1 MTHRTLTE
9 EQSEKL
15 ARLLIMMEV
24 PKEMCLDILTVVETN
39 EELLTF
45 LDKLSAKN
53 YDMTPEEVYQAMVFA
68 EDEDDALN
76 QLEEQLKEQ
85 GIAHGMCMAEEV

>member
-1 MTHRTLTE
+1 MCILRKKEVTIMQMYEVTA
-9 EQSEKL
+9 L
-15 ARLLIMMEV
+15 APEG
-24 PKEMCLDILTVVETN
+24 
-39 EELLTF
+39 
-45 LDKLSAKN
+45 
-53 YDMTPEEVYQAMVFA
+53 PEEVYREMVFA

>member
-1 MTHRTLTE
+1 MQYFGVIVSE
-9 EQSEKL
+9 EKEVTSMQMYEVTAL
-15 ARLLIMMEV
+15 ALEG
-24 PKEMCLDILTVVETN
+24 
-39 EELLTF
+39 
-45 LDKLSAKN
+45 
-53 YDMTPEEVYQAMVFA
+53 PEEVYREIVFA

>member
-1 MTHRTLTE
+1 MSPGRH
-9 EQSEKL
+9 
-15 ARLLIMMEV
+15 
-24 PKEMCLDILTVVETN
+24 
-39 EELLTF
+39 
-45 LDKLSAKN
+45 DKIEIGRIDKGG
-53 YDMTPEEVYQAMVFA
+53 F

>member
-1 MTHRTLTE
+1 MQMYEVTA
-9 EQSEKL
+9 L
-15 ARLLIMMEV
+15 APEG
-24 PKEMCLDILTVVETN
+24 
-39 EELLTF
+39 
-45 LDKLSAKN
+45 S
-53 YDMTPEEVYQAMVFA
+53 EEVYRAMVFA

>member
-1 MTHRTLTE
+1 MQMYEVTA
-9 EQSEKL
+9 L
-15 ARLLIMMEV
+15 APEGL
-24 PKEMCLDILTVVETN
+24 
-39 EELLTF
+39 
-45 LDKLSAKN
+45 
-53 YDMTPEEVYQAMVFA
+53 EEVYQAMVFA

>member
-1 MTHRTLTE
+1 MR
-9 EQSEKL
+9 
-15 ARLLIMMEV
+15 
-24 PKEMCLDILTVVETN
+24 ILN
-39 EELLTF
+39 ENVGYNSNRE
-45 LDKLSAKN
+45 
-53 YDMTPEEVYQAMVFA
+53 MVFA

>member
-1 MTHRTLTE
+1 MQYFGVIVSE
-9 EQSEKL
+9 EK
-15 ARLLIMMEV
+15 EV
-24 PKEMCLDILTVVETN
+24 TSMQMYEVTALEPEGPKE
-39 EELLTF
+39 
-45 LDKLSAKN
+45 A
-53 YDMTPEEVYQAMVFA
+53 YRAMVFA

>member
-1 MTHRTLTE
+1 LRKKEVIAMQMYEVTA
-9 EQSEKL
+9 L
-15 ARLLIMMEV
+15 APEG
-24 PKEMCLDILTVVETN
+24 
-39 EELLTF
+39 
-45 LDKLSAKN
+45 S
-53 YDMTPEEVYQAMVFA
+53 EEVYQAMVFA

>member
-1 MTHRTLTE
+1 MCILRKKEVIAMQMYEVTA
-9 EQSEKL
+9 L
-15 ARLLIMMEV
+15 APEG
-24 PKEMCLDILTVVETN
+24 
-39 EELLTF
+39 
-45 LDKLSAKN
+45 
-53 YDMTPEEVYQAMVFA
+53 PEEGYQAMVFA

>member
-1 MTHRTLTE
+1 MKWNQLCFIKITE
-9 EQSEKL
+9 GIIAERIKRFERLIEERCIILRKKEVIAMQMYEVTAL
-15 ARLLIMMEV
+15 APEG
-24 PKEMCLDILTVVETN
+24 
-39 EELLTF
+39 
-45 LDKLSAKN
+45 
-53 YDMTPEEVYQAMVFA
+53 PEEVYQAMVFA

>member
-1 MTHRTLTE
+1 MIREAACGTQCMQMIILSVAEVIAMQMYEVTA
-9 EQSEKL
+9 L
-15 ARLLIMMEV
+15 APEG
-24 PKEMCLDILTVVETN
+24 
-39 EELLTF
+39 
-45 LDKLSAKN
+45 
-53 YDMTPEEVYQAMVFA
+53 PEEVYREMVFA

>member
-1 MTHRTLTE
+1 MQYFGVIVSE
-9 EQSEKL
+9 EKEVTSMQMYEVTAL
-15 ARLLIMMEV
+15 APEG
-24 PKEMCLDILTVVETN
+24 
-39 EELLTF
+39 
-45 LDKLSAKN
+45 A
-53 YDMTPEEVYQAMVFA
+53 EEVYQAVVFA

>member
-1 MTHRTLTE
+1 MQYFGVIASE
-9 EQSEKL
+9 EKEVTIMQMYEVTAL
-15 ARLLIMMEV
+15 APEG
-24 PKEMCLDILTVVETN
+24 
-39 EELLTF
+39 
-45 LDKLSAKN
+45 
-53 YDMTPEEVYQAMVFA
+53 PEEVYREMVFA